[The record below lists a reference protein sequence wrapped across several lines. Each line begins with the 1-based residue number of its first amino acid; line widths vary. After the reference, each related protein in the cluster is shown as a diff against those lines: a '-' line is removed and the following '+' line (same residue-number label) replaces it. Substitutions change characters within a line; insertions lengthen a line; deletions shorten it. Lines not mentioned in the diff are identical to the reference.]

1 MALSLY
7 FLLRVKPIPS
17 KMYLL
22 LPKMYSLLSLMKDF
36 SSQEIK
42 IKNKNARE
50 RERERER
57 EAFES
62 CTYHILC
69 HNFYYQIKITNTTH
83 HTKSNIKSLL
93 YRTYI

>member
-42 IKNKNARE
+42 IKNKNAGEKE

-57 EAFES
+57 EKRLNHVHN
-62 CTYHILC
+62 TYCVTTFI
-69 HNFYYQIKITNTTH
+69 IK
-83 HTKSNIKSLL
+83 
-93 YRTYI
+93 